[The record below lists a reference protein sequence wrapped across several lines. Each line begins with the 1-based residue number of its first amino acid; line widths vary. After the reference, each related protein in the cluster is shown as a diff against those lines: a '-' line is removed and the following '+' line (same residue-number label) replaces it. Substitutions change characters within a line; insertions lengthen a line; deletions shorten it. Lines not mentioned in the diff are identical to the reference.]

1 MRSRPATGSDLADV
15 TAALTAAFAGDPLWR
30 WAFDDLAD
38 LEVLWRFLIGSAL
51 RYPWV
56 RVRPAASGGV
66 CPEGFEAAALW
77 IPPGG
82 TELADDEEAELPG
95 LLQRL
100 IGGRADD
107 VLELLNR
114 FESAHPRERPHYY
127 LSLLGTAPAH
137 RGKGLGMALLA
148 ENLALID
155 AEGMPSYLESS
166 NPVNNERYEGVGYVQ
181 VGEFTTP
188 DDAHVV
194 ATMWREPRIG

>member
-15 TAALTAAFAGDPLWR
+15 TATLTAAFAGDPLWR

-166 NPVNNERYEGVGYVQ
+166 NPANLARYQRLGFEPTGEIFVAEGR
-181 VGEFTTP
+181 P
-188 DDAHVV
+188 VV
-194 ATMWREPRIG
+194 TTMWRAAR

>member
-15 TAALTAAFAGDPLWR
+15 TATLTAAFAGDPLWR
-30 WAFDDLAD
+30 WAFDDLGD
-38 LEVLWRFLIGSAL
+38 LEVLWGFLIGSAL

-56 RVRPAASGGV
+56 RVSD
-66 CPEGFEAAALW
+66 GFEAAALW

-82 TELADDEEAELPG
+82 TELADDEEAALPG
-95 LLQRL
+95 LLERL
-100 IGGRADD
+100 IGSRADD
-107 VLELLNR
+107 VVELLER
-114 FESAHPRERPHYY
+114 FETAHPHDRPHYY

-155 AEGMPSYLESS
+155 AEGMPTYLESS
-166 NPVNNERYEGVGYVQ
+166 NPANNERYEGVGYVR
-181 VGEFTTP
+181 VGQFTTP

-194 ATMWREPRIG
+194 TTMWREPRIG

>member
-1 MRSRPATGSDLADV
+1 MRSRVATVSDLPHV
-15 TAALTAAFAGDPLWR
+15 TATLTAAFAGDPLWR
-30 WAFDDLAD
+30 WAFPDLDD
-38 LEVLWRFLIGSAL
+38 LEVLWRFMIASAL

-56 RVRPAASGGV
+56 RVLDGFTAAT
-66 CPEGFEAAALW
+66 LW

-82 TELADDEEAELPG
+82 TELTAQEEAELP
-95 LLQRL
+95 RMVP
-100 IGGRADD
+100 DH
-107 VLELLNR
+107 VLELLHR
-114 FESAHPRERPHYY
+114 FETAHPRDRLHYY
-127 LSLLGTAPAH
+127 LSLLGTDPDH

-166 NPVNNERYEGVGYVQ
+166 NPVNNERYEAVGFVQ

-194 ATMWREPRIG
+194 TTMWRDPRIG